1 VFAEPKGST
10 SICQGFRG
18 WSVKKLK
25 NNLVL
30 CPCKVIQNHC
40 FWCQSTAREWLRIS
54 DHISHDSASVVRAT
68 FKVYGKRQTL
78 TLSQPKTSEPIVT
91 KFEWTW
97 TSPTNKNSLGL
108 IRPWVFDPHI
118 DEIYT
123 PSSKLTTLFLVLQL
137 PTGKSI
143 RPIFTLNTSNDAV
156 LRKEVLLYCYK
167 IAKIT
172 RINGKTTN

>member
-91 KFEWTW
+91 IFEWTW

-123 PSSKLTTLFLVLQL
+123 PSSKLTTLFWFFNCLQASPLDRFLHLIRQMTRFCARKCFYIVTKL
-137 PTGKSI
+137 PK
-143 RPIFTLNTSNDAV
+143 
-156 LRKEVLLYCYK
+156 
-167 IAKIT
+167 
-172 RINGKTTN
+172 